1 MSPTRFWMTQA
12 LRLLPLPLLC
22 MFTISQ
28 ISSLG
33 HFLKFSPM
41 CSFFLISKRILF
53 QASAVKWGTQLWTV
67 ANLTVTSEFPTG
79 TRLSTLRSN
88 SPLDSGFKNNAQSS
102 PDLTK
107 EPLLEPTAAGPQTAL
122 EVGSLQG
129 LSAKNPLGASSPFQ
143 DPVFKQIKVLSSDWW
158 KSEAQVKVNECGI
171 LKEAGRTSKKVGQ
184 DLNPFFENSFPLFP
198 RFFSLTHRWTCL
210 SAPTPSLYN
219 CPLVQ
224 SSDAYAS

>member
-1 MSPTRFWMTQA
+1 MQKKTARIWKCLREVLLEMCHYNIGGGGHHGLSTKKGPFSPNFFPVMSPTRFWMTQA

-79 TRLSTLRSN
+79 TRLSTLISN
-88 SPLDSGFKNNAQSS
+88 SPLDSGFKNNAVFSRPHQGATAEANSS
-102 PDLTK
+102 RTPNCLGGWQPARTVCQ
-107 EPLLEPTAAGPQTAL
+107 EPSWNLIT
-122 EVGSLQG
+122 
-129 LSAKNPLGASSPFQ
+129 
-143 DPVFKQIKVLSSDWW
+143 
-158 KSEAQVKVNECGI
+158 
-171 LKEAGRTSKKVGQ
+171 
-184 DLNPFFENSFPLFP
+184 FP
-198 RFFSLTHRWTCL
+198 RPCF
-210 SAPTPSLYN
+210 
-219 CPLVQ
+219 
-224 SSDAYAS
+224 